1 MDHTE
6 QKKAKTYHRLKI
18 LLFFLNFFVTSAFL
32 FLFVSAGMAHAV
44 RDAVSE
50 KVFHPWLR
58 ALVYA
63 TLLATLVYLLEFP
76 LSLGGGYLLEKRYG
90 LSTQTL
96 AGWCMR
102 EFKKA
107 FLSLFFFLILV
118 GTGYTLIARMG
129 ERWWVAFGA
138 LWFVYSW
145 LLAQIFP
152 VFIVPLF
159 FRYTAVQDE
168 TLVHLLKEFALSQ
181 GRDIDSVKVINLSKE
196 TKKANAAV
204 LGIGKKK
211 RIVLGDTLLSH
222 FTHEEIK
229 VVFAHELGH
238 DKERHLF
245 VSLFFNAT
253 ITFGGIYCIQ
263 KLLLGLFPFFRL
275 SSVEDLAALPLF
287 LFLFSIYGF
296 LLMPIQNGFSR
307 ILEHRAD
314 VFALRTTGLKD
325 VFVSAMKKLV
335 EQNLA
340 DESPNRLVEI
350 FFYSHP
356 PISKRIAFAKTF

>member
-1 MDHTE
+1 MDQTK

-18 LLFFLNFFVTSAFL
+18 LLFFLDFFVTAAFL
-32 FLFVSAGMAHAV
+32 FLFVSTGMAHAL
-44 RDAVSE
+44 RDTVAE
-50 KVFHPWLR
+50 KVSNPWFQLL
-58 ALVYA
+58 AYA
-63 TLLATLVYLLEFP
+63 TLLASLVTLLEFP
-76 LSLGGGYLLEKRYG
+76 LSLSGGYLLEKRVG
-90 LSTQTL
+90 LSTQTF

-107 FLSLFFFLILV
+107 LLSLFFFLILV
-118 GTGYTLIARMG
+118 ETGYVLIAAMG

-138 LWFVYSW
+138 LWFIYSW

-181 GRDIDSVKVINLSKE
+181 GRDVDSVKVINLSKE

-204 LGIGKKK
+204 LGMGKKK
-211 RIVLGDTLLSH
+211 RIVLGDTLLKH

-238 DKERHLF
+238 DKEKHLF
-245 VSLFFNAT
+245 ASLFFNAI

-263 KLLLGLFPFFRL
+263 KLLLCLFAFFHL
-275 SSVEDLAALPLF
+275 SYIRDIAALPPF

-325 VFVSAMKKLV
+325 VFISAMKKLS

-340 DESPNRLVEI
+340 DESPNQLVEI